1 MPIAN
6 RGYEWEISSKT
17 SVWSHSIQELWSYR
31 HLLVGLVRRN
41 FILNY
46 QQTVLG
52 PIWVLFQPLLTLFTF
67 VLVFD
72 KIVGIPTG
80 SMPPVVFYASGI
92 VLWNFLSDSFIGT
105 ASTFKENIQLF
116 SKVYFPRI
124 IVPVSVIGTQ
134 LLRFGMQ
141 LLMFLVIVAYYAIAY
156 KLPLQ
161 TGFWLLAFPFA
172 ILLTGAI
179 SLGMGLLFSILT
191 AKYRDISNLVSL
203 GIRLLMFVTPV
214 IYPLSAVP
222 EHIRWLVQLNPI
234 TPVFELFRLSV
245 LGEGL
250 ITATQLLYSIAF
262 TVLLLTGAM
271 LLFNKQGDK
280 LIDVV

>member
-1 MPIAN
+1 MPIAT
-6 RGYEWEISSKT
+6 RVWEWEISSKT
-17 SVWSHSIQELWSYR
+17 SVWNHSLQELWSYR

-52 PIWVLFQPLLTLFTF
+52 PIWILFQPILTLITF
-67 VLVFD
+67 VVVFH
-72 KIVGIPTG
+72 KIADISTG
-80 SMPPVVFYASGI
+80 ALPPVLFYASGI

-105 ASTFKENIQLF
+105 ASTFKENVQVF

-124 IVPVSVIGTQ
+124 IMPISVIGTQ

-141 LLMFLVIVAYYAIAY
+141 FFMLLAIIIYYSITTD
-156 KLPLQ
+156 LQLQ
-161 TGFWLLAFPFA
+161 TGLWFLAFPMA
-172 ILLTGAI
+172 ILLTAAI

-191 AKYRDISNLVSL
+191 AKYRDMSNLVTL
-203 GIRLLMFVTPV
+203 GTRLLMFVTPV

-222 EHIRWLVQLNPI
+222 ENTRWVVELNPI
-234 TPVFELFRLSV
+234 TPVFELFRLSI
-245 LGEGL
+245 LGEGT
-250 ITATQLLYSIAF
+250 ITVVHFFYSLGFI
-262 TVLLLTGAM
+262 VVLLTGSM

>member
-1 MPIAN
+1 MPIAT
-6 RGYEWEISSKT
+6 RVWEWEISSKT
-17 SVWSHSIQELWSYR
+17 SVWNHSLQELWSYR

-52 PIWVLFQPLLTLFTF
+52 PIWILFQPILTLITF
-67 VLVFD
+67 VVVFH
-72 KIVGIPTG
+72 KIADISTG
-80 SMPPVVFYASGI
+80 ALPPVLFYAAGI

-105 ASTFKENIQLF
+105 ASTFKENVQVF

-124 IVPVSVIGTQ
+124 IMPISVIGTQ

-141 LLMFLVIVAYYAIAY
+141 FFMLLAIIIYYSITTD
-156 KLPLQ
+156 LQLQ
-161 TGFWLLAFPFA
+161 TGLWLLAFPMA
-172 ILLTGAI
+172 VLLTAAI

-191 AKYRDISNLVSL
+191 AKYRDMSNLVTL
-203 GIRLLMFVTPV
+203 GTRLLMFITPV

-222 EHIRWLVQLNPI
+222 ENTRWVVELNPI
-234 TPVFELFRLSV
+234 TPVFELFRLSI
-245 LGEGL
+245 LGEGT
-250 ITATQLLYSIAF
+250 ITVVHLFYSLGFI
-262 TVLLLTGAM
+262 VVLLTGSM